1 MADPQYMSRQTEIT
15 WKMRGILV
23 DWIIEVHGKFR
34 LLPETIFLAVNI
46 LDRLMSIRT
55 VALHK
60 FQLCGIVSLFI
71 AAKYE
76 EVVCPSVQSF
86 LYMTDGG
93 YTDEEMLSAERYVLK
108 QIDFNL
114 SYPNP
119 INFLR
124 RISKA
129 DGYDIQTRTVAKY
142 FLEMTCVERKFIS
155 APPSLIAAA
164 GMWLAR
170 KVLKRGEWDCNLVH
184 YSTYS
189 QAELL
194 PTAQLMLDYVLRKG
208 QSGVAPGVQ
217 EHPHFYKKYTS
228 KKFFRAADLVLKWAE
243 DTYLTKK
250 GSERGALGASGGV
263 VNLFGALD
271 NAGRL
276 EEWEDE
282 GAAVSLAEYV

>member
-1 MADPQYMSRQTEIT
+1 MADPHYMSRQKEVT
-15 WKMRGILV
+15 WKMRSILV

-34 LLPETIFLAVNI
+34 LLPETIFLAINI

-55 VALHK
+55 VSLQK

-93 YTDEEMLSAERYVLK
+93 YTDEEMLDAERYVLK
-108 QIDFNL
+108 QLDFNL

-142 FLEMTCVERKFIS
+142 FLEMSCVERKFLS

-164 GMWLAR
+164 GMWLSR
-170 KVLKRGEWDCNLVH
+170 KILNRGDWDCNLVH

-194 PTAQLMLDYVLRKG
+194 PTAQVMLDYVLRKG
-208 QSGVAPGVQ
+208 QSGAAPGVH

-228 KKFFRAADLVLKWAE
+228 KKFYKAAEIVREWAE
-243 DTYLTKK
+243 SRYLLKK
-250 GSERGALGASGGV
+250 GSDRSALGSAGGV
-263 VNLFGALD
+263 VSLFGTLD

-282 GAAVSLAEYV
+282 GDLAALPDF

>member
-1 MADPQYMSRQTEIT
+1 MADPHYMNRQSEVT
-15 WKMRGILV
+15 WKMRSILI
-23 DWIIEVHGKFR
+23 DWLVEVHGKFR

-46 LDRLMSIRT
+46 VDRLLSIRT
-55 VALHK
+55 VSLIK
-60 FQLCGIVSLFI
+60 FQLVGIVSLFV

-76 EVVCPSVQSF
+76 EVICPSVNSF

-93 YTDEEMLSAERYVLK
+93 YTDEELLSAERYVLK

-142 FLEMTCVERKFIS
+142 FLEMSVVERKFLG

-170 KVLKRGEWDCNLVH
+170 KILDRGEWV
-184 YSTYS
+184 
-189 QAELL
+189 
-194 PTAQLMLDYVLRKG
+194 
-208 QSGVAPGVQ
+208 
-217 EHPHFYKKYTS
+217 
-228 KKFFRAADLVLKWAE
+228 
-243 DTYLTKK
+243 
-250 GSERGALGASGGV
+250 GSSLSLSLGDFWWNG
-263 VNLFGALD
+263 
-271 NAGRL
+271 
-276 EEWEDE
+276 
-282 GAAVSLAEYV
+282 SLS